1 MIIKEFRDYS
11 KSKKGKRKVILK
23 CDECS
28 SLVIRHWLKKY
39 NNQKNHFCS
48 SKCKEQSWA
57 DGIIS
62 KRIKASNLL
71 KFGAENVF
79 QSKQI
84 QQKIKRTNIERYGT
98 ENPLGNKEI
107 RKKANKTL
115 KENYGVDSPI
125 QSKQI
130 RQKIKDTNAERY
142 GSENPWSSKEIR
154 TKIKYTNLKKYGVRN
169 PMSLPGFSGKVDWK
183 KARAKSHKT
192 KKKNGSYGKSIAE
205 DNFYSFLLQA
215 FPNKN
220 ISRQVFINNWS
231 IDFLIDN
238 TYIQFDGEY
247 FHGLDR
253 TISTIKEFKNPIDKV
268 IYKTYLRDL
277 EQIEWFKKNN
287 KKLVR
292 ITDKEFKMLDSQTI
306 VNKISKYL

>member
-11 KSKKGKRKVILK
+11 KSKKGKRKVIVK
-23 CDECS
+23 CDECN
-28 SLVIRHWLKKY
+28 SLATRRWAKKY

-48 SKCKEQSWA
+48 HKCKEQSWT

-84 QQKIKRTNIERYGT
+84 QQKIKNTNIERYGV

-115 KENYGVDSPI
+115 KENYGVDSPF
-125 QSKQI
+125 QSKQIQQKIKDTNTERYGAENPWASKEI
-130 RQKIKDTNAERY
+130 RQKIKDTN
-142 GSENPWSSKEIR
+142 
-154 TKIKYTNLKKYGVRN
+154 LKKYGVSN
-169 PMSLPGFSGKVDWK
+169 PMSLPEFSNKVDWK
-183 KARAKSHKT
+183 KARAKSHQT

-205 DNFYSFLLQA
+205 DNFYSFLLA
-215 FPNKN
+215 SFPGRA
-220 ISRQVFINNWS
+220 ISRQEVINGWS
-231 IDFLIDN
+231 IDFLIDS

-277 EQIEWFKKNN
+277 EQIEWFKENN

-292 ITDKEFKMLDSQTI
+292 ITDKEFKIQDKQKI
-306 VNKISKYL
+306 INRISKYL